1 MSGTLST
8 LNTSNRSNNDMGA
21 KFNALVKSLDHGGLE
36 ALRRSVAS
44 EIKGRGGSS
53 AVQGEIGR
61 DDAGRFEAIQDDAI
75 HIQSIRP
82 GMSAGD
88 KERAAQEIARVLREG

>member
-1 MSGTLST
+1 LNKSG
-8 LNTSNRSNNDMGA
+8 NDMGA
-21 KFNALVKSLDHGGLE
+21 KFNSLVRSLDHGGLE

-44 EIKGRGGSS
+44 EIKGRS
-53 AVQGEIGR
+53 AVQGDIGRDNVGR

-88 KERAAQEIARVLREG
+88 KERAVQEIARVLREG

>member
-1 MSGTLST
+1 MSGTY
-8 LNTSNRSNNDMGA
+8 NDMGA
-21 KFNALVKSLDHGGLE
+21 KFNALVKSLDHGALD

-53 AVQGEIGR
+53 GVQGDMGRDNGGR

>member
-1 MSGTLST
+1 MSGTLNT
-8 LNTSNRSNNDMGA
+8 LNSGIGA
-21 KFNALVKSLDHGGLE
+21 KFTALVKSLDHGGLE
-36 ALRRSVAS
+36 ALRRSVAT
-44 EIKGRGGSS
+44 EIKGRGGSPG
-53 AVQGEIGR
+53 VQGEVGR
-61 DDAGRFEAIQDDAI
+61 DDAGRFEGVQDDAI